1 LSATTLPTDGAA
13 ARSAIGAAPAMREPA
28 RLTDLGQI
36 HAASMRVFHGLG
48 TRTSLGFLG
57 RVAGV
62 ASGLAVDTLLDS
74 LAPQRGEVL
83 QRLAGQATGSGASLA
98 IYVHWSASGRVSE
111 MVLRQLGGWRSLGF
125 DVVFVT
131 NSAPP
136 AGDIERVREHC
147 VLYLRRSNIGLDFGA
162 WRDGLAAALAD
173 GAAPQ
178 ELLLAN
184 DSVAGPLAPL
194 GPLVALWRAGGA
206 GFFGMTESLAGGVHL
221 QSYLLL
227 GRGKAAIADMAAHLA
242 AFTDVRNKWQVVQ
255 SGEIALTRRMMR
267 AGHRCAALFGYARLC
282 ALARPSD
289 FVALGARFGGENSLC
304 AYPLNPTHHFWRL
317 LLERAEFPFL
327 KTDLIARNAG
337 RLPGVERWRDLL
349 GEADVALIDEHLAL
363 REAR

>member
-1 LSATTLPTDGAA
+1 MSVLTLPADV
-13 ARSAIGAAPAMREPA
+13 SAAPSIDQAVPFMREPA
-28 RLTDLGQI
+28 RLTDIAQV
-36 HAASMRVFHGLG
+36 HAGSMRVFHGLG

-57 RVAGV
+57 RMARA
-62 ASGLAVDTLLDS
+62 ASGLAVDTLLDR
-74 LAPQRGEVL
+74 LAPQRGSIL
-83 QRLAGQATGSGASLA
+83 QRLTGQATGTGASLA

-111 MVLRQLGGWRSLGF
+111 MVLRQIAGWRGQGF

-136 AGDIERVREHC
+136 AADVERVREHC

-162 WRDGLAAALAD
+162 WRDGLAAVLAE

-184 DSVAGPLAPL
+184 DSVVGPLAPL
-194 GPLVALWRAGGA
+194 GPLVERWRAGGE

-227 GRGKAAIADMAAHLA
+227 ARGPAAIADIAAHLA
-242 AFTDVRNKWQVVQ
+242 GFADVRNKWRIVQ
-255 SGEIALTRRMMR
+255 SGEIGLTRRMIG

-289 FVALGARFGGENSLC
+289 FAALGARFGGENSLRV
-304 AYPLNPTHHFWRL
+304 YPLNPTHHFWQL
-317 LLERAEFPFL
+317 LLERTDFPFL

-349 GEADVALIDEHLAL
+349 GERDVALIDDHLRRGVAG
-363 REAR
+363 